1 MKFAAKHPT
10 ALFQDLGRDYFNQLL
25 TASAAGEEGFRA
37 RYLPMAERL
46 AMMVQ
51 ELPLEKETYS
61 QAGGALKFGLLA
73 GLAALRLCDG
83 VIFMPGV
90 TAQIRMVV
98 EPQYRWAAWCATL
111 ASIPLVVA
119 HNASIKVNGDPWSFA
134 HASNLWESAGKN
146 GGYEIDWKPSGPN
159 RASASLG
166 AVVLS
171 QFFFPGQFSAIEPVV
186 LLGLCEAVNPALL
199 QSPAEQALS
208 RVVRVAQEKV
218 RQSERLRMTQ
228 VFSPSG
234 AGGAITVEML
244 ASLDS
249 AVQVGAGVSPV
260 SPSAL
265 PEAGTLV
272 NGQQVPV
279 GVTSVA
285 GGTDQGVKKQISQKI
300 LAWVRAVA
308 AEPEMAD
315 KFKFVPAPGVGILL
329 SSRTLKFGFA
339 SASEGYS
346 ALHESGLVLEKRER
360 EVLANEDLAQAF
372 RAALESKAH
381 A

>member
-1 MKFAAKHPT
+1 MNFAAKHPT

-37 RYLPMAERL
+37 RYLPMAEKL
-46 AMMVQ
+46 AMMLQ

-61 QAGGALKFGLLA
+61 QPGGALKFGLLA

-119 HNASIKVNGDPWSFA
+119 HNASIKVNGQPWSFA
-134 HASNLWESAGKN
+134 DASTLWESCGKN
-146 GGYEIDWKPSGPN
+146 GSYKIDWMPSSPN
-159 RASASLG
+159 RPSAALG
-166 AVVLS
+166 TVVLS

-186 LLGLCEAVNPALL
+186 LLGLCEAINPALV

-228 VFSPSG
+228 VFSPSR

-249 AVQVGAGVSPV
+249 DVQVVAGV

-265 PEAGTLV
+265 PEAATPIH
-272 NGQQVPV
+272 GQQVPV
-279 GVTSVA
+279 GVTGAA
-285 GGTDQGVKKQISQKI
+285 GGTNQDVKKQISQKI
-300 LAWVRAVA
+300 LAWVRAIA

-329 SSRTLKFGFA
+329 SAKTLKFGFA
-339 SASEGYS
+339 TASEGYS
-346 ALHESGLVLEKRER
+346 ALHEGGLVLEKRER

-372 RAALESKAH
+372 RAALESKSH